1 MKPGA
6 STLALAAIALALF
19 SYALAILFARGAF
32 SNWTG
37 GCGDFGLGC
46 LGQGV
51 LALALGCLLGT
62 LLALFAL
69 WAADVRTWHAWVAL
83 LMNGLPLA
91 AFGVMALLVA
101 LR

>member
-6 STLALAAIALALF
+6 STLALAAITIALF
-19 SYALAILFARGAF
+19 SYALGILFARGSF

-51 LALALGCLLGT
+51 IVLGLGCLLGT
-62 LLALFAL
+62 LLAAFAL
-69 WAADVRTWHAWVAL
+69 GQPDTRTWHAWLAL

-91 AFGVMALLVA
+91 GFGVMALLVA